1 MKTKSDKKS
10 SKQLRHAPLGN
21 ELEKPA
27 GKLRPP
33 RAQKENQDDEDM
45 EEISDEMEEKIF
57 KQAKDQRKEVTD
69 SISSKKVSDQ
79 RWANTGAGSDSE
91 EVRLVHICKF
101 LW

>member
-33 RAQKENQDDEDM
+33 KAQKDTEDEDDNM
-45 EEISDEMEEKIF
+45 EEISDELEEKIF
-57 KQAKDQRKEVTD
+57 KQAKDQRKEVNGN
-69 SISSKKVSDQ
+69 VSTGRKEIEQ
-79 RWANTGAGSDSE
+79 RWANESDSE
-91 EVRLVHICKF
+91 DV
-101 LW
+101 